1 MFMALHICVCGEI
14 CTEVKSP
21 SACVSTALSANAS
34 WPEVTVLI
42 SIVEPAYTSV
52 FHGIGSL

>member
-1 MFMALHICVCGEI
+1 MALHICVCGEI

-42 SIVEPAYTSV
+42 GIVEPAYTSV